1 MSPIA
6 LGASALFI
14 LGYLLIALEHKLSVN
29 KSAISLTLGVTLW
42 LVVAFSGISH
52 DALKHALEGTSAEI
66 FDLFAFL
73 LAAMTLV
80 EILIHYQLFDFIRYH
95 LLRLGLKDRMQFVV
109 IGILTF
115 FLSAVLDNLTITIV
129 MIQIA
134 RQFFVGANLLTVAG
148 GIVILANAGGAWSP
162 IGDVTTIMLWLAKK
176 FSVSEIITQG
186 LIPAMALGVTAI
198 ILMMRKVNDTTID
211 NAEIS
216 KIKLTRGQKA
226 VIGVTLLSFSLP
238 LVMNLIGL
246 APYFGLVLGLGFVW
260 SLIEFIKSKSNHHTH
275 LTANID
281 KLLQKTDIASLQFFA
296 GILLAVS
303 ALHALGVLEFVSS
316 YIFGKNPDMNRFI
329 IANSV
334 LGLLSAVVDNVPLT
348 ALAIDIIHTTDTHVW
363 VLLALT
369 VGTGGSF
376 LIIGSVA
383 GIVAMG
389 MVKELTFDKYLKIAG
404 VPALIGYLVM
414 IAVWLVQY
422 QFIK

>member
-1 MSPIA
+1 M
-6 LGASALFI
+6 
-14 LGYLLIALEHKLSVN
+14 
-29 KSAISLTLGVTLW
+29 
-42 LVVAFSGISH
+42 
-52 DALKHALEGTSAEI
+52 
-66 FDLFAFL
+66 
-73 LAAMTLV
+73 
-80 EILIHYQLFDFIRYH
+80 
-95 LLRLGLKDRMQFVV
+95 
-109 IGILTF
+109 
-115 FLSAVLDNLTITIV
+115 
-129 MIQIA
+129 
-134 RQFFVGANLLTVAG
+134 
-148 GIVILANAGGAWSP
+148 ILANAGGAWSP

-176 FSVSEIITQG
+176 FSVTEIISQG
-186 LIPAMALGVTAI
+186 LIPSMALGVTAAT
-198 ILMMRKVNDTTID
+198 LMVRKIKNTTI
-211 NAEIS
+211 NKAEMS
-216 KIKLTRGQKA
+216 KVTLTRGQKL
-226 VIGVTLLSFSLP
+226 VITFTLLSFSLP
-238 LVMNLIGL
+238 LVMNLVGL

-260 SLIEFIKSKSNHHTH
+260 SLIEFIKSQSKHDSH

-303 ALHALGVLEFVSS
+303 ALHALGVLEYVS
-316 YIFGKNPDMNRFI
+316 GLLLGENADTNRLI

-404 VPALIGYLVM
+404 IPALVGYIVM
-414 IAVWLVQY
+414 IGVWLIQY
-422 QFIK
+422 QLIK